1 MRGLRVGD
9 AGADVEDL
17 ADAGLADAV
26 ADRPTDGSRLARMSR
41 RAMVPSSL
49 PSSLP

>member
-1 MRGLRVGD
+1 MSGLRVGD

-17 ADAGLADAV
+17 ADAGLADEV
-26 ADRPTDGSRLARMSR
+26 ADPPADGVRLARMSR
-41 RAMVPSSL
+41 RAML